1 MQLNRKI
8 EDAVGKSIPF
18 DLSEDFSPFS
28 NIERNNHPTIIKVS
42 TVNTDSY

>member
-1 MQLNRKI
+1 MKLNRKI

-18 DLSEDFSPFS
+18 DLSEDFSLFS

-42 TVNTDSY
+42 AVSTDSY